1 MFRRTTGIIADIVR
15 QADLVLLGLCCAAT
29 AYGLVM
35 ITSATRFL
43 ETYRHVIVQG
53 AAALIGIGLYFL
65 ASMVDVTELVKKWK
79 WILLFNVG
87 FILLLKTPL
96 GLDVNGNLAW
106 LDIPGI
112 PVNIQPAEVVKL
124 TFIILLA
131 YQLVWLKDNRDLKS
145 TSSIMMLGG
154 HLLLIVG
161 LYYVISSDMGSALVY
176 IFVFACMAF
185 VAGTAIRWFVMA
197 ILGGGI
203 AFYLLWQEDM
213 IPQYMKDRFI
223 VLVDHDYRPMNEGWH
238 QTRSLLA
245 LGGGKLTG
253 QGLFNGTQTQ
263 SEFSWS
269 LPYRHTDFIF
279 SAIGEEL
286 GMVGCL
292 LVIVLLTAIV
302 VRCLMT
308 AAKARNRMEAY
319 ICVGMAAMLIFQT
332 ISNIGMCLF
341 VMPVIGLTLP
351 FFSYGGSSILTL
363 FVAMGVVSGV
373 RSRTLPEWL
382 RKT

>member
-1 MFRRTTGIIADIVR
+1 MFRRTTGIFRDIVR
-15 QADLVLLGLCCAAT
+15 QADPVLLGLCCAAT

-43 ETYRHVIVQG
+43 DTYRHVIVQG
-53 AAALIGIGLYFL
+53 AAALIGIVLYFL

-79 WILLFNVG
+79 WILLFNIG

-96 GLDVNGNLAW
+96 GVEVNGNRAW
-106 LDIPGI
+106 LDIPLL
-112 PVNIQPAEVVKL
+112 PVNIQPAEIVKL
-124 TFIILLA
+124 TFILLLA
-131 YQLVWLKDNRDLKS
+131 YQLVWLKENKDLKS
-145 TSSIMMLGG
+145 VASIAMLGS
-154 HLLLIVG
+154 HLILIVG

-176 IFVFACMAF
+176 VFAFAAMAYA
-185 VAGTAIRWFVMA
+185 AGVAIRWFVMA
-197 ILGGGI
+197 LLGGGI
-203 AFYLLWQEDM
+203 AFYLLWELDK

-223 VLVDHDYRPMNEGWH
+223 VLVDHEYQPLVAGWQ

-253 QGLFNGTQTQ
+253 QGLFNGIQTQ
-263 SEFSWS
+263 SEFSGS
-269 LPYRHTDFIF
+269 LPFRHTDFIF

-286 GMVGCL
+286 GMLGCL
-292 LVIVLLTAIV
+292 LVLLLLAAIV
-302 VRCLMT
+302 IRCLMT
-308 AAKARNRMEAY
+308 AARARTTMESFV
-319 ICVGMAAMLIFQT
+319 CVGVAATLIFQT
-332 ISNIGMCLF
+332 ISNVGMCLF

-363 FVAMGVVSGV
+363 FIAMGIVSGI

>member
-1 MFRRTTGIIADIVR
+1 MFRRTTGVVADIVR

-53 AAALIGIGLYFL
+53 AAALIGIVLYFL
-65 ASMVDVTELVKKWK
+65 VSLVDVTELVKKWK

-145 TSSIMMLGG
+145 TSSILFLGG
-154 HLLLIVG
+154 HLMLIVG

-176 IFVFACMAF
+176 IFIFACMAF
-185 VAGTAIRWFVMA
+185 AAGTALRWFVMA
-197 ILGGGI
+197 IGGGGI
-203 AFYLLWQEDM
+203 AFYLLWQEDV
-213 IPQYMKDRFI
+213 IPQYMKDRFL
-223 VLVDHDYRPMNEGWH
+223 VLVDHDYRPMHEGWH

-292 LVIVLLTAIV
+292 LVVVLLAAIV
-302 VRCLMT
+302 IRCLMT

-319 ICVGMAAMLIFQT
+319 ICVGMAGMLIFQT

-363 FVAMGVVSGV
+363 FIAMGIVSGV

>member
-43 ETYRHVIVQG
+43 ETYKHVIVQS
-53 AAALIGIGLYFL
+53 AAALIGIVLYFL
-65 ASMVDVTELVKKWK
+65 VSMVDVTELVKKWK

-145 TSSIMMLGG
+145 TASILFLGG

-176 IFVFACMAF
+176 IFIFACMAF
-185 VAGTAIRWFVMA
+185 VAGTALRWFVMA

-203 AFYLLWQEDM
+203 AFYLLWQEDV

-292 LVIVLLTAIV
+292 LVIVLLAAIV
-302 VRCLMT
+302 IRCLMT

-319 ICVGMAAMLIFQT
+319 ICVGMAGMLIFQT

-363 FVAMGVVSGV
+363 FIAMGVVSGV

>member
-1 MFRRTTGIIADIVR
+1 MFRRTTGVIADIVR

-53 AAALIGIGLYFL
+53 AAALIGIVLYFL
-65 ASMVDVTELVKKWK
+65 ASLVDVTELVKKWK

-145 TSSIMMLGG
+145 TPSILFLGG

-185 VAGTAIRWFVMA
+185 VAGTALRWFVTA

-203 AFYLLWQEDM
+203 AFYLLWQEDI

-292 LVIVLLTAIV
+292 LVILLLAAIV
-302 VRCLMT
+302 IRCLMT

-319 ICVGMAAMLIFQT
+319 ICVGMAGMLIFQT

-363 FVAMGVVSGV
+363 FIAMGIVSGV

-382 RKT
+382 RKS

>member
-1 MFRRTTGIIADIVR
+1 MFRRTTGVVADIVR

-53 AAALIGIGLYFL
+53 AAALIGIVLYFL
-65 ASMVDVTELVKKWK
+65 VSLVDVTELVKKWK

-145 TSSIMMLGG
+145 TSSILFLGG

-176 IFVFACMAF
+176 IFIFACMAF
-185 VAGTAIRWFVMA
+185 AAGTALRWFVMA
-197 ILGGGI
+197 IGGGGI
-203 AFYLLWQEDM
+203 AFYLLWQEDV
-213 IPQYMKDRFI
+213 IPQYMKDRFL
-223 VLVDHDYRPMNEGWH
+223 VLVDHDYRPMHEGWH

-292 LVIVLLTAIV
+292 LVAVLLAAIV
-302 VRCLMT
+302 IRCLMT

-319 ICVGMAAMLIFQT
+319 ICVGMAGMLIFQT

-363 FVAMGVVSGV
+363 FIAMGVVSGI

>member
-1 MFRRTTGIIADIVR
+1 MFRRTTGVVADIVR

-53 AAALIGIGLYFL
+53 AAALIGIVLYFL
-65 ASMVDVTELVKKWK
+65 VSLVDVTELVKKWK

-96 GLDVNGNLAW
+96 GLEVNGNLAW

-145 TSSIMMLGG
+145 TSSILFLGG

-161 LYYVISSDMGSALVY
+161 LYYVISSDMGSSLVY
-176 IFVFACMAF
+176 IFIFACMAF
-185 VAGTAIRWFVMA
+185 AAGTALRWFVMA
-197 ILGGGI
+197 IGGGGI
-203 AFYLLWQEDM
+203 AFYLLWQEDV
-213 IPQYMKDRFI
+213 IPQYMKDRFL
-223 VLVDHDYRPMNEGWH
+223 VLVDHDYRPMHEGWH

-292 LVIVLLTAIV
+292 LVVVLLAAIV
-302 VRCLMT
+302 IRCLMT

-319 ICVGMAAMLIFQT
+319 ICVGMAGMLIFQT

-363 FVAMGVVSGV
+363 FIAMGVVSGI

>member
-1 MFRRTTGIIADIVR
+1 MFRRTTGIIGDIVR
-15 QADLVLLGLCCAAT
+15 QADPLLLGLCCVAT
-29 AYGLVM
+29 AYGLLM

-43 ETYRHVIVQG
+43 DTYRHVIVQG
-53 AAALIGIGLYFL
+53 VAALLGVVLYFL
-65 ASMVDVTELVKKWK
+65 ASMVDITELVKKWK

-87 FILLLKTPL
+87 FILVLKTPL
-96 GLDVNGNLAW
+96 GLEVNGNLAW

-112 PVNIQPAEVVKL
+112 PVNIQPAEIVKL
-124 TFIILLA
+124 TFIMLLA
-131 YQLVWLKDNRDLKS
+131 QQLVWLKENKDLKS
-145 TSSIMMLGG
+145 ISSIVMLGG

-185 VAGTAIRWFVMA
+185 VAGLAIRWFVLA
-197 ILGGGI
+197 LLGGGI
-203 AFYLLWQEDM
+203 GFYLLWELDK
-213 IPQYMKDRFI
+213 IPQHMKDRFI
-223 VLVDHDYRPMNEGWH
+223 VLTDHSYQPLDVGWH

-253 QGLFNGTQTQ
+253 QGLFKGTQTQ
-263 SEFSWS
+263 SEFSGS
-269 LPYRHTDFIF
+269 LPFRHTDFIF

-286 GMVGCL
+286 GMLGCL
-292 LVIVLLTAIV
+292 LVVLLLTAII

-308 AAKARNRMEAY
+308 ATRARNRLEAY
-319 ICVGMAAMLIFQT
+319 VCVGMAAMLIFQT

-363 FVAMGVVSGV
+363 FVAMGIVSGV

>member
-1 MFRRTTGIIADIVR
+1 MFRRTTGVVADIVR

-53 AAALIGIGLYFL
+53 AAALIGIVLYFL
-65 ASMVDVTELVKKWK
+65 VSLVDVTELVKKWK

-145 TSSIMMLGG
+145 TPSILFLGG
-154 HLLLIVG
+154 HLMLIVG

-176 IFVFACMAF
+176 IFIFACMAF
-185 VAGTAIRWFVMA
+185 AAGTALRWFVMA
-197 ILGGGI
+197 IGGGGI
-203 AFYLLWQEDM
+203 AFYLLWQEDV
-213 IPQYMKDRFI
+213 IPQYMKDRFL
-223 VLVDHDYRPMNEGWH
+223 VLVDHDYRPMHEGWH

-292 LVIVLLTAIV
+292 LVVVLLAAIV
-302 VRCLMT
+302 IRCLMT

-319 ICVGMAAMLIFQT
+319 ICVGMAGMLIFQT

-363 FVAMGVVSGV
+363 FIAMGVVSGI

>member
-1 MFRRTTGIIADIVR
+1 MFRRTSGIIADIVR

-43 ETYRHVIVQG
+43 DTYRHVIVQG
-53 AAALIGIGLYFL
+53 AAALIGIVLYFL
-65 ASMVDVTELVKKWK
+65 VSLVDVTELVKKWK

-131 YQLVWLKDNRDLKS
+131 YQLVWLKENRDLKS
-145 TSSIMMLGG
+145 VPSIMLLGG

-161 LYYVISSDMGSALVY
+161 LYYVISSDMGSALVFM
-176 IFVFACMAF
+176 FVFACMAF
-185 VAGTAIRWFVMA
+185 VAGTALRWFVMA

-203 AFYLLWQEDM
+203 AFYLLWQEDI

-223 VLVDHDYRPMNEGWH
+223 VLVDHDYRPMDEGWQ

-269 LPYRHTDFIF
+269 LPYRHTDFIY

-292 LVIVLLTAIV
+292 LVIVLLAAIV

-363 FVAMGVVSGV
+363 FIAMGVVSGV

>member
-1 MFRRTTGIIADIVR
+1 MFRRTTGIIGDIVR
-15 QADLVLLGLCCAAT
+15 QADPLLLGLCCAAT
-29 AYGLVM
+29 AYGLLM

-43 ETYRHVIVQG
+43 DTYRHVIVQG
-53 AAALIGIGLYFL
+53 VAALLGVVLYFL
-65 ASMVDVTELVKKWK
+65 ASMVDITELVKKWK

-87 FILLLKTPL
+87 FILILKTPL
-96 GLDVNGNLAW
+96 GLEVNGNLAW

-112 PVNIQPAEVVKL
+112 PVNIQPAEIVKL
-124 TFIILLA
+124 TFIMLLA
-131 YQLVWLKDNRDLKS
+131 QQLVWLKENKDLKS
-145 TSSIMMLGG
+145 ISSIVMLGG

-185 VAGTAIRWFVMA
+185 VAGLAIRWFVLA
-197 ILGGGI
+197 LLGGGI
-203 AFYLLWQEDM
+203 GFYLLWELDK
-213 IPQYMKDRFI
+213 IPQHMKDRFI
-223 VLVDHDYRPMNEGWH
+223 VLTDHSYQPLDVGWH

-253 QGLFNGTQTQ
+253 QGLFKGTQTQ
-263 SEFSWS
+263 SEFSGS
-269 LPYRHTDFIF
+269 LPFRHTDFIF

-286 GMVGCL
+286 GMLGCL
-292 LVIVLLTAIV
+292 LVVLLLTAII

-308 AAKARNRMEAY
+308 ATRARNRLEAY
-319 ICVGMAAMLIFQT
+319 VCVGMAAMLIFQT

-363 FVAMGVVSGV
+363 FVAMGIVSGV

>member
-1 MFRRTTGIIADIVR
+1 MFRRTTGVVADIVR

-53 AAALIGIGLYFL
+53 AAALIGIVLYFL
-65 ASMVDVTELVKKWK
+65 VSLVDVTELVKKWK

-145 TSSIMMLGG
+145 TSSILLLGG
-154 HLLLIVG
+154 HLMLIVG

-176 IFVFACMAF
+176 IFIFACMAF
-185 VAGTAIRWFVMA
+185 AAGTALRWFVMA
-197 ILGGGI
+197 IGGGGI
-203 AFYLLWQEDM
+203 AFYLLWQEDV
-213 IPQYMKDRFI
+213 IPQYMKDRFL
-223 VLVDHDYRPMNEGWH
+223 VLVDHDYRPMHEGWH

-292 LVIVLLTAIV
+292 LVVVLLAAIV
-302 VRCLMT
+302 IRCLMT

-319 ICVGMAAMLIFQT
+319 ICVGMAGMLIFQT

-363 FVAMGVVSGV
+363 FIAMGVVSGV

>member
-1 MFRRTTGIIADIVR
+1 MFRRTTGVVADIVR

-53 AAALIGIGLYFL
+53 AAALIGIVLYFL
-65 ASMVDVTELVKKWK
+65 VSLVDVTELVKKWK

-112 PVNIQPAEVVKL
+112 PVNIQPA
-124 TFIILLA
+124 FIILLA

-145 TSSIMMLGG
+145 TSSILFLGG
-154 HLLLIVG
+154 HLMLIVG

-176 IFVFACMAF
+176 IFIFACMAF
-185 VAGTAIRWFVMA
+185 AAGTALRWFVMA
-197 ILGGGI
+197 IGGGGI
-203 AFYLLWQEDM
+203 AFYLLWQEDV
-213 IPQYMKDRFI
+213 IPQYMKDRFL
-223 VLVDHDYRPMNEGWH
+223 VLVDHDYRPMHEGWH

-292 LVIVLLTAIV
+292 LVVVLLAAIV
-302 VRCLMT
+302 IRCLMT

-319 ICVGMAAMLIFQT
+319 ICVGMAGMLIFQT

-363 FVAMGVVSGV
+363 FIAMGVVSGI

>member
-1 MFRRTTGIIADIVR
+1 MFRRTTGVVAEIVR

-53 AAALIGIGLYFL
+53 AAALIGIVLYFL
-65 ASMVDVTELVKKWK
+65 VSLVDVTELVKKWK

-145 TSSIMMLGG
+145 TSSILFLGG
-154 HLLLIVG
+154 HLMLIVG

-176 IFVFACMAF
+176 IFIFACMAF
-185 VAGTAIRWFVMA
+185 AAGTALRWFVMA
-197 ILGGGI
+197 IGGGGI
-203 AFYLLWQEDM
+203 AFYLLWQEDV
-213 IPQYMKDRFI
+213 IPQYMKDRFL
-223 VLVDHDYRPMNEGWH
+223 VLVDHDYRPMHEGWH

-292 LVIVLLTAIV
+292 LVVVLLAAIV
-302 VRCLMT
+302 IRCLMT

-319 ICVGMAAMLIFQT
+319 ICVGMAGMLIFQT

-363 FVAMGVVSGV
+363 FIAMGVVSGV

>member
-96 GLDVNGNLAW
+96 GLEVNGNLAW
-106 LDIPGI
+106 LDIPGV
-112 PVNIQPAEVVKL
+112 PVNIQPAEIVKL

-292 LVIVLLTAIV
+292 LVIALLAAIV

>member
-1 MFRRTTGIIADIVR
+1 MFRRTTGIIGDIVR
-15 QADLVLLGLCCAAT
+15 QADPLLLGLCCAAT
-29 AYGLVM
+29 AYGLLM

-43 ETYRHVIVQG
+43 DTYRHVIVQG
-53 AAALIGIGLYFL
+53 VAALLGVVLYFL
-65 ASMVDVTELVKKWK
+65 ASMVDITELVKKWK

-87 FILLLKTPL
+87 FILVLKTPL
-96 GLDVNGNLAW
+96 GLEVNGNLAW

-112 PVNIQPAEVVKL
+112 PVNIQPAEIVKL
-124 TFIILLA
+124 TFIMLLA
-131 YQLVWLKDNRDLKS
+131 QQLVWLKENKDLKS
-145 TSSIMMLGG
+145 ISSIVMLGG

-185 VAGTAIRWFVMA
+185 VAGLAIRWFVLA
-197 ILGGGI
+197 LLCGGTG
-203 AFYLLWQEDM
+203 FYLLWELDK
-213 IPQYMKDRFI
+213 IPQHMKDRFI
-223 VLVDHDYRPMNEGWH
+223 VLTDHSYQPLDVGWH

-253 QGLFNGTQTQ
+253 QGLFKGTQTQ
-263 SEFSWS
+263 SEFSGS
-269 LPYRHTDFIF
+269 LPFRHTDFIF

-286 GMVGCL
+286 GMLGCL
-292 LVIVLLTAIV
+292 LVVLLLTAII

-308 AAKARNRMEAY
+308 ATRARNRLEAY
-319 ICVGMAAMLIFQT
+319 VCVGMAAMLIFQT

-363 FVAMGVVSGV
+363 FVAMGIVSGV

>member
-1 MFRRTTGIIADIVR
+1 MFRRTTGIIGDIVR
-15 QADLVLLGLCCAAT
+15 QADPLLLGLCCAAT
-29 AYGLVM
+29 AYGLLM

-43 ETYRHVIVQG
+43 DTYRHVIVQG
-53 AAALIGIGLYFL
+53 VAALLGVVLYFL
-65 ASMVDVTELVKKWK
+65 ASMVDITYLVKKWK
-79 WILLFNVG
+79 WIVLFNVV
-87 FILLLKTPL
+87 FILVLKTPL
-96 GLDVNGNLAW
+96 GLEVNGNLAW

-112 PVNIQPAEVVKL
+112 PVNIQPAEIVKL
-124 TFIILLA
+124 TFIMLLA
-131 YQLVWLKDNRDLKS
+131 QQLVWLKENKDLKS
-145 TSSIMMLGG
+145 ISSIVMLGG

-185 VAGTAIRWFVMA
+185 VAGLAIRWFVLA
-197 ILGGGI
+197 LLGGGI
-203 AFYLLWQEDM
+203 GFYLLWELDK
-213 IPQYMKDRFI
+213 IPQHMKDRFI
-223 VLVDHDYRPMNEGWH
+223 VLTDHSYQPLDVGWH

-253 QGLFNGTQTQ
+253 QGLFKGTQTQ
-263 SEFSWS
+263 SEFSGS
-269 LPYRHTDFIF
+269 LPFRHTDFIF

-286 GMVGCL
+286 GMLGCL
-292 LVIVLLTAIV
+292 LVVLLLTAII

-308 AAKARNRMEAY
+308 ATRARNRLEAY
-319 ICVGMAAMLIFQT
+319 VCVGMAAMLIFQT

-363 FVAMGVVSGV
+363 FVAMGIVSGV

>member
-1 MFRRTTGIIADIVR
+1 MFRRTSGIIADIVR

-43 ETYRHVIVQG
+43 ETDRHVIVQG
-53 AAALIGIGLYFL
+53 AAALIGIVLYFL

-96 GLDVNGNLAW
+96 GLEVNGNLAW
-106 LDIPGI
+106 LDIPGV

-131 YQLVWLKDNRDLKS
+131 YQLVWLKENRDLKS
-145 TSSIMMLGG
+145 VPSIMLLGG

-161 LYYVISSDMGSALVY
+161 LYYVISSDMGSALVFM
-176 IFVFACMAF
+176 FVFACMAF
-185 VAGTAIRWFVMA
+185 VAGTALRWFVMA

-203 AFYLLWQEDM
+203 AFYLLWQEDI

-223 VLVDHDYRPMNEGWH
+223 VLVDHDYRPMDEGWQ

-269 LPYRHTDFIF
+269 LPYRHTDFIY

-292 LVIVLLTAIV
+292 LVIVLLAAIV

-363 FVAMGVVSGV
+363 FIAMGVVSGV

>member
-1 MFRRTTGIIADIVR
+1 MFRRTTGVVADIVR

-53 AAALIGIGLYFL
+53 AAALIGIVLYFL
-65 ASMVDVTELVKKWK
+65 VSLVDVTELVKKWK

-145 TSSIMMLGG
+145 TSSILFLGG
-154 HLLLIVG
+154 HLMLIVG

-176 IFVFACMAF
+176 IFIFACMAF
-185 VAGTAIRWFVMA
+185 AAGTALRWFVMA
-197 ILGGGI
+197 IGGGGI
-203 AFYLLWQEDM
+203 AFYLLWQEDV
-213 IPQYMKDRFI
+213 IPQYMKDRFL
-223 VLVDHDYRPMNEGWH
+223 VLVDHDYRPMHEGWH

-292 LVIVLLTAIV
+292 LVVVLLAAIV
-302 VRCLMT
+302 IRCLMT

-319 ICVGMAAMLIFQT
+319 ICVGMAGMLIFQT

-363 FVAMGVVSGV
+363 FIAMGVVSGV